1 MSILKK
7 KNLIL
12 LALVFCCCFIAVGY
26 FVVVQAIIVKG
37 NIKIEESR
45 WKVKFKDV
53 QTKKLNGSAENYKDP
68 TLSDYVIN
76 VYAKFK
82 DPKDSAEYEII
93 VRNDGNIDAEL
104 SKIFFTPADSQVLE
118 YKISGLNEGMVLK
131 KGKEKKF
138 KLKITYVG
146 NNTNQENNGG
156 TSEYTMK
163 LVLNWKQAN

>member
-45 WKVKFKDV
+45 WEVKFKNV
-53 QTKKLNGSAENYKDP
+53 QTKTLNGSAENYRDP
-68 TLSDYVIN
+68 VLSDYVID

-82 DPKDSAEYEII
+82 DPKDFVEYEIT

-104 SKIFFTPADSQVLE
+104 SKILFVPNDNQILE
-118 YKISGLNEGMVLK
+118 YKVNGLNEGMVLK

-146 NNTNQENNGG
+146 NNTNQENNNG